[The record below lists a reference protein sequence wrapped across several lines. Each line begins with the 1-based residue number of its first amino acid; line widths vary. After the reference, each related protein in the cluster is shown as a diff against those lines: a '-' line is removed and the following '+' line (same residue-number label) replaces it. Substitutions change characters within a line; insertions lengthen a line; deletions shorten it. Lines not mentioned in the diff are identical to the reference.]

1 MKRFNTI
8 DCKEIHAASMAVQE
22 AADDHSPLS
31 GYIGS
36 KSFGG
41 TWCVALEAV
50 WRETFGTKHA
60 IAVNSAT
67 SGLLAACMAVG
78 VEHNDEVIV
87 SPYTMSATAAA
98 PKILGAKIV
107 FADIEPE
114 TFSIDPVEVSNAITP
129 KTKAVIATNLFGH
142 PAHLHELRDICNDRC
157 VYLIEDNAQA
167 IFAKE
172 DGVYTGTMGHIGVF
186 SLNVHKHLQVG
197 EGGVCVTNNAELAK
211 KMREAMNHGEMR
223 GGILGL
229 NLRMTEVT
237 AAMAYEQL
245 QKAEHI
251 IESRIDF
258 AEAVSYHAK
267 KKGLPIT
274 PPVRRDGC
282 DHVYY
287 CWAGLLQ
294 KGPIRELP
302 EPFRRG
308 YMAPLW
314 SWNAFKTK
322 FNGWEPAYQG
332 VVEKIEREIVLVE
345 ICSIDPTDS
354 EIIQMVEQLGRA
366 F

>member
-36 KSFGG
+36 SSFGG

-142 PAHLHELRDICNDRC
+142 PAHLHELR
-157 VYLIEDNAQA
+157 
-167 IFAKE
+167 
-172 DGVYTGTMGHIGVF
+172 
-186 SLNVHKHLQVG
+186 
-197 EGGVCVTNNAELAK
+197 
-211 KMREAMNHGEMR
+211 

-258 AEAVSYHAK
+258 AEAISYHAK

-366 F
+366 

>member
-1 MKRFNTI
+1 MKKFNTI
-8 DCKEIHAASMAVQE
+8 DQKEILSASLTVQE
-22 AADDHSPLS
+22 AADNHSPLS

-36 KSFGG
+36 SSFGG
-41 TWCVALEAV
+41 TWCTILEAS
-50 WRETFGTKHA
+50 WRETFGIKHA
-60 IAVNSAT
+60 IAVNSGT

-98 PKILGAKIV
+98 PKVLGAKIV

-114 TFSIDPVEVSNAITP
+114 TFTIDPVEVSNAITP

-142 PAHLHELRDICNDRC
+142 PAHLRELRDICDDRG

-172 DGVYTGTMGHIGVF
+172 DGVYTGTIGHIGIF

-197 EGGVCVTNNAELAK
+197 EGGVCITNDAGLAK

-245 QKAEHI
+245 QKAPEI
-251 IESRIDF
+251 MTRRRYI
-258 AEAVSYHAK
+258 AETITSYMA
-267 KKGLPIT
+267 GLPIT
-274 PPVRRDGC
+274 VPVVRPGC
-282 DHVYY
+282 EHSYY
-287 CWAGLLQ
+287 CWAGLLDEPVR
-294 KGPIRELP
+294 GPLP
-302 EPFRRG
+302 GPFKAG
-308 YMAPLW
+308 YVKPLW
-314 SWNAFKTK
+314 FLDAFKGT
-322 FNGWEPAYQG
+322 GSRPAG
-332 VVEKIEREIVLVE
+332 NVVENIEHRIVLVE
-345 ICSIDPTDS
+345 ICSIDPIDS
-354 EIIQMVEQLGRA
+354 KIIEIVEQLGRVL
-366 F
+366 